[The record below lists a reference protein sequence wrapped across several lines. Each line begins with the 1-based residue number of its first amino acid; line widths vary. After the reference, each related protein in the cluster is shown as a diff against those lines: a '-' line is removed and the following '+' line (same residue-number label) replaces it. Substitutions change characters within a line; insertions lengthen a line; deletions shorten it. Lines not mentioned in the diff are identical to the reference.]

1 MLRLKLNDLGIYI
14 LIYYLNI
21 YILWDQLNDVY
32 FVYYLSRASSIY
44 ELLPKLQLIYI
55 FLEVVVNYFYFLF
68 ILTL

>member
-14 LIYYLNI
+14 LKYP
-21 YILWDQLNDVY
+21 WDQLNDVY